1 MSKAKEVKYEE
12 VLNESTKPTIEESIE
27 ILTTQVKEYAEKEEY
42 FKTMKIKAQ
51 GALEVLSQLVD
62 KKEEPKTK

>member
-12 VLNESTKPTIEESIE
+12 VLKEEAKPSIDESIE

-42 FKTMKIKAQ
+42 FKIMKIKAQ

-62 KKEEPKTK
+62 KEEPKTK